1 MVSEV
6 TQALL
11 KSLEAGNYDAA
22 PSTLIQGAAIQREDL
37 SPVMVNVCF
46 EDQHVKLQNK
56 LIVKK
61 VKSLMSQFNRTLSYG
76 QMGGSAQYEG
86 AVGQDETAAYV
97 RITVPMAFYSHV
109 RRVSY
114 ASTLIETADGVDAET
129 RASDAAAMIIKGDVE
144 FDSFRGMEGFSN
156 AGVFDGHDMAMP
168 EIPGMKGLDQQIRS
182 SDNERNAHDL
192 MFGEY
197 GSDDS
202 VVINGGGILS
212 QTNVEDA
219 TLRSSMNWGNATKF
233 LLDPKT
239 LSAYNL
245 ITLGKERINL
255 GSTAQ
260 DATGSELRRQFTS
273 SGTATFE
280 PSRFLSGK
288 TKPRAP
294 KSGGPSA
301 PLAVTATPAPGT
313 TSFAAGDYQYFVTSC
328 NEMGESPRTAIAAA
342 VTVAAGGQVTL
353 AITSPASGTVRFFNV
368 YRSAAGGSIASCRF
382 IGRVALSN
390 TGTTSFVDLNNR
402 NPGYVNAFLVDF
414 ESMDFAELAPYSKI
428 KLAVAALNLP
438 EAHLR
443 FLALRVF
450 KPRVNVLVD
459 NLIGRN

>member
-1 MVSEV
+1 MSEV

-22 PSTLIQGAAIQREDL
+22 PSTLTQGAALQREDL
-37 SPVMVNVCF
+37 TPMMVNLCF

-56 LIVKK
+56 LTVKK

-76 QMGGSAQYEG
+76 QMGDSAQLEG
-86 AVGQDETAAYV
+86 AVGQDDNADYV
-97 RITVPMAFYSHV
+97 RITVPMAFYAQV

-114 ASTLIETADGVDAET
+114 ASTLIETADGVDAQT
-129 RASDAAAMIIKGDVE
+129 RASEAAAMVIKGDVE
-144 FDSFRGMEGFSN
+144 FDCFRGMEGFSN
-156 AGVFDGHDMAMP
+156 AGVFDGNEMAQPMV
-168 EIPGMKGLDQQIRS
+168 PGMKGLDQQIRS
-182 SDNERNAHDL
+182 SDSERNAHDL

-197 GSDDS
+197 GADDS
-202 VVINGGGILS
+202 VVINGGSYLS

-260 DATGSELRRQFTS
+260 DVTGSELRRQFTS

-288 TKPRAP
+288 TKPKNP
-294 KSGGPSA
+294 KQGGPSA
-301 PLAVTATPAPGT
+301 PAAVTATPAGST
-313 TSFAAGDYQYFVTSC
+313 TSFPAGDYWYFVTSV

-342 VTVAAGGQVTL
+342 ATVAAAGQVTL
-353 AITSPASGTVRFFNV
+353 SITSPGTGTVRYFNV
-368 YRSAAGGSIASCRF
+368 YRSVAGGSLASCKF
-382 IGRVALSN
+382 IGRVAVSN
-390 TGTTSFVDLNNR
+390 TGTTSYLDLNNR
-402 NPGYVNAFLVDF
+402 NPAYTTGFLVDF
-414 ESMDFAELAPYSKI
+414 DSMDLAELASYSKV
-428 KLAVAALNLP
+428 KLAIQDLSFP

-459 NLIGRN
+459 NLMGRN